1 MGARRAEGILESRGT
16 QARQPARMQSAVQ
29 CALLGLVIERPS
41 YGYELARRFEHT
53 YGELLHLS
61 APSYIYTALD
71 ALRRRELIEEVPGVS
86 AQRLP
91 KPHYQA
97 TEKGRAAYRDHLL
110 AQMLTSQRRRHL
122 FFREL
127 AVLAHE
133 PEAALEIIE
142 IYEQEYLKAAK
153 VAPLR
158 HGGPPDTPASFAA
171 ELAAE
176 DRRLGIDGTLAWL
189 DHARRRLKILAEHS
203 NAAQSEP
210 R

>member
-1 MGARRAEGILESRGT
+1 MGAKQAEGRFERRAQG
-16 QARQPARMQSAVQ
+16 RQPAPMQSAVQ

-53 YGELLHLS
+53 FGELLHLS

-71 ALRRRELIEEVPGVS
+71 ALRRRALIEEVPGVP

-97 TEKGRAAYRDHLL
+97 TEKGRLAYRDHLL
-110 AQMLTSQRRRHL
+110 AQMLASERRRHL
-122 FFREL
+122 FFRQL
-127 AVLAHE
+127 AVLANE
-133 PEAALEIIE
+133 PETALEIIE
-142 IYEQEYLKAAK
+142 IYERNYLDAAK

-158 HGGPPDTPASFAA
+158 YRGSPDTPAAFAA

-189 DHARRRLKILAEHS
+189 DQARRRLKSLAEHS
-203 NAAQSEP
+203 LAPSEP
-210 R
+210 Q

>member
-1 MGARRAEGILESRGT
+1 MGAKRADGLLEARGA
-16 QARQPARMQSAVQ
+16 QARQPAPMQSAVQ
-29 CALLGLVIERPS
+29 SALLGLVIERPS

-71 ALRRRELIEEVPGVS
+71 ALRRRALIEEVPGVS

-91 KPHYQA
+91 KPHYQV
-97 TEKGRAAYRDHLL
+97 TEKGRIAYRDHLL
-110 AQMLTSQRRRHL
+110 AQMLASERRRHL

-142 IYEQEYLKAAK
+142 IFEHEYLNAAK
-153 VAPLR
+153 VPPLR
-158 HGGPPDTPASFAA
+158 FSGPRDTPAAFAA

-176 DRRLGIDGTLAWL
+176 ERRLGIDGTLAWL
-189 DHARRRLKILAEHS
+189 DQARRRLKALAEQDF
-203 NAAQSEP
+203 AQDESS
-210 R
+210 